1 MTKTKK
7 IISVNSLAAHKTA
20 SLKAQMSI
28 LGSAVL
34 PVPTVILNGVGSY
47 ANVHKQYTDLAPLL
61 ESTIDLA
68 LDQNQEIYLFIGYLG
83 KVENISYLSDFV
95 PRNKGLFRAIIT
107 DPISGDNG
115 KPYIHP
121 EIILCWPQLLS
132 VSDIALPNLTE
143 LKFFSGLDSKNETAQ
158 EHLTAFAKRFPML
171 DFIVTSFQQSE
182 TSEGV
187 YLNFRETKQMIR
199 HEFYKM
205 RMDGAGDVFSSYF
218 LKNYLLEEQ
227 SPVVSCKKAIG
238 QTLKLFQNALLNDM
252 DELIIA

>member
-47 ANVHKQYTDLAPLL
+47 GNVHKQYTDLQPLL

-68 LDQNQEIYLFIGYLG
+68 LVQNQEIYLFIGYIG

-95 PRNKGLFRAIIT
+95 PKNKHLFKAIIS

-115 KPYIHP
+115 KPYINP
-121 EIILCWPQLLS
+121 EIILYWPQLLS
-132 VSDIALPNLTE
+132 VSDLAFPNLTE
-143 LKFFSGLDSKNETAQ
+143 LQFFSGLYIENESTK
-158 EHLTAFAKRFPML
+158 EHLIAFANRFPNL
-171 DFIVTSFQQSE
+171 DFIVTSYRQYYE
-182 TSEGV
+182 NEGV
-187 YLNFRETKQMIR
+187 YLNFKETKQVIR
-199 HEFYKM
+199 HKFYDNKL
-205 RMDGAGDVFSSYF
+205 DGAGDVFSSYF
-218 LKNYLLEEQ
+218 LKNYLFQELA
-227 SPVVSCKKAIG
+227 PVVSCKKAIS
-238 QTLKLFQNALLNDM
+238 QTLKLIQNAVSNDI
-252 DELIIA
+252 DELIIL